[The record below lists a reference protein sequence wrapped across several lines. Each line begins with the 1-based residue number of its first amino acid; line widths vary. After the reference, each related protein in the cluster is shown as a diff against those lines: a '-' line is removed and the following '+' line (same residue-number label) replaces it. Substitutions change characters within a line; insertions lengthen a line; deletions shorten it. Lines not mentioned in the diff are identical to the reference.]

1 MSVVLF
7 SFVYMGLWEIHLL
20 IGELLGE
27 SEEAAQRYQL
37 MALSSAT
44 STWRSA
50 GVSLDGVLEIDLSMR
65 F

>member
-1 MSVVLF
+1 M
-7 SFVYMGLWEIHLL
+7 EN
-20 IGELLGE
+20 GE
-27 SEEAAQRYQL
+27 SAMLIWRPKDRGWESNLL
-37 MALSSAT
+37 MAFSSAT